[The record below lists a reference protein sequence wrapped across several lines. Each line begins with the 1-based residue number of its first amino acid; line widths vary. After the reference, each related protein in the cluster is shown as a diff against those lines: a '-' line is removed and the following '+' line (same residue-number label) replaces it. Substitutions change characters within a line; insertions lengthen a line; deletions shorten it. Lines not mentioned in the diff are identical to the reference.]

1 MEEQQRL
8 DSTTNGQT
16 GSWHPPTPIT
26 PASPGYLSNSTT
38 LPARPTTPTSRSLL
52 DAFDPADVEY
62 SSPSYVHSPSGS
74 SFHSSPQRTF
84 SSSRN
89 TMRQS
94 AAAMSETQLDFRTLE
109 YVGTVDENLMCPV
122 CHTPLIN
129 AIPTICDHVFCSDC
143 FEQAYNI
150 SPTCP
155 VDRTRLRP
163 PNHTNSTARIIT
175 NQLDALEV
183 KCPNSDAGCEKTLAR
198 SMAQNHVDRYC
209 GYSQVK
215 CPEETCEG
223 KVARKDLSKG
233 CLHWLATC
241 PDCKESLF
249 EVEMEQH
256 RARHCRE
263 RIATCEKCHAS
274 YLRIESDAHSQ
285 ECPEVIAACKWAQYG
300 CEHQS
305 KRRALQYHAPECHFR
320 FMGPMVDSLKLEVT
334 KLSNEVQVL
343 NERDKAKD
351 RRIRFLESYKN
362 APSLYSDTT
371 LDLSLPDPTSS
382 SHETAPY
389 DSRDQ
394 YLLSLLE
401 TQESKV
407 DQLSVGITELEAK
420 QTVMLFNET
429 IPIKEQLAELRS
441 AQSVIACHVRWLMNL
456 RLQERRPGL
465 SGAGATSTGGGSGG
479 GGQKESQAGSS
490 DGGGSGGLQ
499 PRRLSDSR
507 ENITK
512 L

>member
-1 MEEQQRL
+1 
-8 DSTTNGQT
+8 
-16 GSWHPPTPIT
+16 
-26 PASPGYLSNSTT
+26 
-38 LPARPTTPTSRSLL
+38 
-52 DAFDPADVEY
+52 
-62 SSPSYVHSPSGS
+62 
-74 SFHSSPQRTF
+74 
-84 SSSRN
+84 
-89 TMRQS
+89 MRQS
-94 AAAMSETQLDFRTLE
+94 PAATTSDTPQLDFRTLE

-122 CHTPLIN
+122 CHTPLIDP
-129 AIPTICDHVFCSDC
+129 ITTVCDHVFCNDC
-143 FEQAYNI
+143 FEQAYRV

-163 PNHTNSTARIIT
+163 PNHTTSTARIIT

-183 KCPNSDAGCEKTLAR
+183 KCSNSDAGCGKTLAR

-209 GYSQVK
+209 GYSLVK

-223 KVARKDLSKG
+223 KVARKDLNKG

-263 RIATCEKCHAS
+263 RVASCEKCHAE
-274 YLRIESDAHSQ
+274 YLRIESEAHTQ
-285 ECPEVIAACKWAQYG
+285 ECPDAIAPCKWSQYG

-305 KRRALQYHAPECHFR
+305 KRRALQYHAIECHFR
-320 FMGPMVDSLKLEVT
+320 FMGPIVDSLKQEVT
-334 KLSNEVQVL
+334 KLSTEVQTL

-362 APSLYSDTT
+362 APSIYNEAP
-371 LDLSLPDPTSS
+371 LDLSTIPDHAA

-456 RLQERRPGL
+456 RLQERRPGGMN
-465 SGAGATSTGGGSGG
+465 GAGANIS
-479 GGQKESQAGSS
+479 GQKVDGSSSTAGSS
-490 DGGGSGGLQ
+490 DERLQ